1 MSQPPDG
8 SRDLPVDRPGSSG
21 RAGTRWAPIAARP
34 VTSAVIAVLIIAS
47 IFFALYVPIYGRITP
62 KIGDF
67 PFFYFYLLV
76 YMPAVSIAL
85 LIVIALQKR
94 LRPLA
99 GAGPAGAGPA
109 GAGPAGAGP
118 AGAGPDVSEAAR

>member
-1 MSQPPDG
+1 MSQPPDR

-76 YMPAVSIAL
+76 YMPVVSIAL
-85 LIVIALQKR
+85 LIVIALQKG
-94 LRPLA
+94 LRP
-99 GAGPAGAGPA
+99 PAGAS
-109 GAGPAGAGP
+109 PAGAGP
-118 AGAGPDVSEAAR
+118 AGAGPDVSGVTK

>member
-1 MSQPPDG
+1 MSQPPD
-8 SRDLPVDRPGSSG
+8 SSLDRPGSSG
-21 RAGTRWAPIAARP
+21 RPGARWPPIAAHP

-47 IFFALYVPIYGRITP
+47 IFFSLYVPIYDRITP

-94 LRPLA
+94 LRP
-99 GAGPAGAGPA
+99 
-109 GAGPAGAGP
+109 P
-118 AGAGPDVSEAAR
+118 AGAGPDVSEVTE

>member
-8 SRDLPVDRPGSSG
+8 SRDRSVDGPGSSG
-21 RAGTRWAPIAARP
+21 RAETRWAPIAAHP

-47 IFFALYVPIYGRITP
+47 IFFSLYVPIYGRIAP

-76 YMPAVSIAL
+76 YMPVVSIAL

-94 LRPLA
+94 LRPPA
-99 GAGPAGAGPA
+99 VAGPAGAGPA
-109 GAGPAGAGP
+109 GAGPADVGP
-118 AGAGPDVSEAAR
+118 HVSEATK

>member
-1 MSQPPDG
+1 
-8 SRDLPVDRPGSSG
+8 
-21 RAGTRWAPIAARP
+21 
-34 VTSAVIAVLIIAS
+34 
-47 IFFALYVPIYGRITP
+47 VPIYGRITP

-94 LRPLA
+94 LRPLT
-99 GAGPAGAGPA
+99 GTDPAGAAPD
-109 GAGPAGAGP
+109 
-118 AGAGPDVSEAAR
+118 GPDVREATR

>member
-1 MSQPPDG
+1 MSQPPDRP
-8 SRDLPVDRPGSSG
+8 RDRSVDEPGSSG
-21 RAGTRWAPIAARP
+21 RAETRWAPIAAHP
-34 VTSAVIAVLIIAS
+34 ATSAVIALLIIAS
-47 IFFALYVPIYGRITP
+47 IFFALYVPIYGRLTP

-109 GAGPAGAGP
+109 GAGPTGAGP

>member
-1 MSQPPDG
+1 MSQPPDRP
-8 SRDLPVDRPGSSG
+8 RDRSTDGPGSSD
-21 RAGTRWAPIAARP
+21 RVGTGWAAIAARP

-76 YMPAVSIAL
+76 YMPVVAIAL
-85 LIVIALQKR
+85 LVVIALQKR
-94 LRPLA
+94 LQPPAEA
-99 GAGPAGAGPA
+99 GPAGSGPAGAGPA
-109 GAGPAGAGP
+109 GAGPAG
-118 AGAGPDVSEAAR
+118 

>member
-1 MSQPPDG
+1 MSQSSDR
-8 SRDLPVDRPGSSG
+8 SLDRPGSPG
-21 RAGTRWAPIAARP
+21 QAGSRWDPIAAHP

-47 IFFALYVPIYGRITP
+47 IFFSLYVPIYGRITP

-94 LRPLA
+94 LQP
-99 GAGPAGAGPA
+99 
-109 GAGPAGAGP
+109 P
-118 AGAGPDVSEAAR
+118 AGAGPDVSEAAK

>member
-1 MSQPPDG
+1 MSQPPDR
-8 SRDLPVDRPGSSG
+8 SRDFSVDRPGSAG
-21 RAGTRWAPIAARP
+21 RPGTGWGPIAAHP
-34 VTSAVIAVLIIAS
+34 VTSAVIALLIIAS
-47 IFFALYVPIYGRITP
+47 VFFALYVPIYGRITP

-94 LRPLA
+94 IRPLT
-99 GAGPAGAGPA
+99 AGPAGAGPA

-118 AGAGPDVSEAAR
+118 AGAGPDVSEATK

>member
-1 MSQPPDG
+1 MSQPPD
-8 SRDLPVDRPGSSG
+8 SSLDRPESSG
-21 RAGTRWAPIAARP
+21 QAGTRWAPIAAHP

-47 IFFALYVPIYGRITP
+47 IFFSLYVPIYARTTP

-76 YMPAVSIAL
+76 YMPAVSVAL

-94 LRPLA
+94 LRP
-99 GAGPAGAGPA
+99 
-109 GAGPAGAGP
+109 PAGAGP
-118 AGAGPDVSEAAR
+118 AGAGPDVSEVTE

>member
-1 MSQPPDG
+1 MSQPPDR
-8 SRDLPVDRPGSSG
+8 SRDRSVDGPGSPG
-21 RAGTRWAPIAARP
+21 RAETRRSPIAAHP

-47 IFFALYVPIYGRITP
+47 IFFSLYVPIYGRITP

-76 YMPAVSIAL
+76 YMPVVSIAL
-85 LIVIALQKR
+85 LVVIALQKR
-94 LRPLA
+94 LRP
-99 GAGPAGAGPA
+99 PA

-118 AGAGPDVSEAAR
+118 AGAGPDVSEATK

>member
-1 MSQPPDG
+1 MSQPPDR
-8 SRDLPVDRPGSSG
+8 SVDRPGSSG
-21 RAGTRWAPIAARP
+21 RAETRWAPIAAHP

-94 LRPLA
+94 LRPLT
-99 GAGPAGAGPA
+99 GTDPAGAAPD
-109 GAGPAGAGP
+109 
-118 AGAGPDVSEAAR
+118 GAGPDVSEATK

>member
-1 MSQPPDG
+1 MSQPPDR
-8 SRDLPVDRPGSSG
+8 SRDRSVDEPGSSG
-21 RAGTRWAPIAARP
+21 RAETRWAPIAAHP

-94 LRPLA
+94 LRPLT
-99 GAGPAGAGPA
+99 GTDPAGAAPD
-109 GAGPAGAGP
+109 
-118 AGAGPDVSEAAR
+118 GPDVREATR